1 MSDDNQK
8 PLDQQIADL
17 RADVDAIKHQFQSDI
32 KRCIDF
38 IQAAEHKLRALRF
51 W

>member
-8 PLDQQIADL
+8 PLNQQIAEL
-17 RADVDAIKHQFQSDI
+17 RADIDAIKHQFQSDI
-32 KRCIDF
+32 KRCVDF
-38 IQAAEHKLRALRF
+38 IETAERKLRALRF